1 MVDYK
6 KADDNPAWFLWFLML
21 GPGILV
27 FLVDQLGF
35 ATVLGVFSG
44 VGMLS
49 ELLSLW
55 VVDMKYKIAK
65 PAQNEDKT

>member
-21 GPGILV
+21 IPGILV
-27 FLVDQLGF
+27 FLIDLLGF

-44 VGMLS
+44 AGMLS
-49 ELLSLW
+49 ELLNLW
-55 VVDMKYKIAK
+55 VIDKKYKVERTSSK
-65 PAQNEDKT
+65 LR